1 MRTRNKWIIGYIVII
16 AMGLI
21 IAILAYNNLKAEKDY
36 TDLSKEYEKF
46 KQQSEQQKENAK
58 IRESELI
65 GTINELRAQ
74 DKVVIEPNKQSSTNS
89 KKKKSEDQQVIS
101 RYSFVLK
108 DTENENTDMNDDLIL
123 YGYKLMKKKGLDPS
137 LLFGII
143 MVESEGHKGC
153 KNPDSG
159 AAGLGQFMEETGIFV
174 YEKLMGKSGYDH
186 EYTPYLPKTN
196 IEMMV
201 VYLDYL
207 YDKYQGSTLDVLK
220 QYCGGDEAFTYNYYL
235 KVANW
240 VGYCIH

>member
-1 MRTRNKWIIGYIVII
+1 MRTRNKWIIGYIII
-16 AMGLI
+16 I
-21 IAILAYNNLKAEKDY
+21 ILGITSSVLAYNYFKAEKDY
-36 TDLSKEYEKF
+36 TNLSKEYEKL
-46 KQQSEQQKENAK
+46 KQENKKQKENSK

-74 DKVVIEPNKQSSTNS
+74 DKIIIEPNTKSSTNS
-89 KKKKSEDQQVIS
+89 KKTESQNQQIIS
-101 RYSFVLK
+101 RYNFVLK
-108 DTENENTDMNDDLIL
+108 DTENEKTDMTNDLIL

-143 MVESEGHKGC
+143 MVESEGHKGL

-159 AAGLGQFMEETGIFV
+159 AAGLGQFIEDTGVFV
-174 YEKLMGKSGYDH
+174 YEKLMGKSNYDH
-186 EYTPYLPKTN
+186 SYTPYIPKTN
-196 IEMMV
+196 IEMIV

-207 YDKYQGSTLDVLK
+207 YNKYQGSTLDVLK

-240 VGYCIH
+240 VGYCIK